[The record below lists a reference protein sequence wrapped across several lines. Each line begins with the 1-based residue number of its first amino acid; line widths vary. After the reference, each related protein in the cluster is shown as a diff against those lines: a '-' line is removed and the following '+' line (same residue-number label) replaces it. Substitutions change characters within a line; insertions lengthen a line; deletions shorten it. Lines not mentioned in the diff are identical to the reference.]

1 MVAAIYARKSTDQHG
16 VADED
21 KSVTR
26 QIAHARAYATS
37 RGWPVADE
45 HVYVDDGISGAEFAK
60 RPGFLRLMNALKPNP
75 PFQILIMSE
84 ESRLGRES
92 IETAYALKQLVTAGV
107 RVFFYLEDRERTLDS
122 PTDKIMLSLT
132 AFADELEREKARQRT
147 YDAMRGKARAG
158 QVTGGGG
165 GGAVFGYRN
174 REVVGGNGRR
184 SHVERQID
192 DTHAVVV
199 RRIFELCAKGYGKV
213 AIVKRLN
220 AEAAPAPRAQ
230 QGRPNAWAPSSVRAV
245 LYRELYRGEVVWNR
259 TKKRDTWGVKRQQP
273 RPESEWLRVPAPEL
287 RIVDEELW
295 DAAHARLAATRQTY
309 LRTQGGRLWGRPP
322 SGLASKYLLTG
333 LARCGMCGGGLEVR
347 SRKHGRRREFFYS
360 CSSSTSDGDLS
371 LLPASFPWLLRRQDA
386 FGLEPHSHGA
396 AHLLALRDATLGL
409 EGFEPVGELV
419 IKVAGVHLQP
429 ANSHATD
436 I

>member
-1 MVAAIYARKSTDQHG
+1 M
-16 VADED
+16 
-21 KSVTR
+21 
-26 QIAHARAYATS
+26 
-37 RGWPVADE
+37 
-45 HVYVDDGISGAEFAK
+45 
-60 RPGFLRLMNALKPNP
+60 
-75 PFQILIMSE
+75 
-84 ESRLGRES
+84 
-92 IETAYALKQLVTAGV
+92 
-107 RVFFYLEDRERTLDS
+107 
-122 PTDKIMLSLT
+122 
-132 AFADELEREKARQRT
+132 
-147 YDAMRGKARAG
+147 
-158 QVTGGGG
+158 
-165 GGAVFGYRN
+165 
-174 REVVGGNGRR
+174 
-184 SHVERQID
+184 
-192 DTHAVVV
+192 V

-213 AIVKRLN
+213 AIAKRLN

-230 QGRPNAWAPSSVRAV
+230 QGRPNALAPSSVRAV

-396 AHLLALRDATLGL
+396 AHLLALRTPRSALRAL
-409 EGFEPVGELV
+409 SPL
-419 IKVAGVHLQP
+419 A
-429 ANSHATD
+429 SSSSR
-436 I
+436 